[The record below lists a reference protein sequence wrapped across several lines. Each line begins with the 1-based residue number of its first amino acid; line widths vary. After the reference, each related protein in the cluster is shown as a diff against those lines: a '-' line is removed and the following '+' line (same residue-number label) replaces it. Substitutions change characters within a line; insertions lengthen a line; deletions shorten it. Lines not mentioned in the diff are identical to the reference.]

1 MIKEYKYAL
10 QEGGVDTI
18 NLKILMESSSE
29 IDNSDL
35 VEMLKLGDKLA
46 FQQIYKRYWN
56 RLFKLAS
63 SKVKGTDN
71 AKEIVQDIFL
81 DLWHRR
87 QEVTINDLER
97 YLFSAVKYKV
107 FDYFK
112 KEALRQQYA
121 YAVFLNH
128 NDAEENTEDEIAY
141 NDLFKHMTETLNV
154 MPEKTK
160 TIFEL
165 NRIQNKTADEV
176 SSLLGI
182 PKRTVEYH
190 IAQAIKVLR
199 VRLREY
205 MHTVIFLVHLIFY

>member
-1 MIKEYKYAL
+1 MHEIPN
-10 QEGGVDTI
+10 GDVDTN
-18 NLKILMESSSE
+18 NLKISMESSSE
-29 IDNSDL
+29 LDNSNL
-35 VEMLKLGDKLA
+35 VDMLKLGDKLA

-56 RLFKLAS
+56 RLFKLAI

-87 QEVTINDLER
+87 QEVTIIDLER

-121 YAVFLNH
+121 DAIFLNQ
-128 NDAEENTEDEIAY
+128 NDSDDVTADEIAY
-141 NDLFKHMTETLNV
+141 NDLFQHMTETINFL
-154 MPEKTK
+154 PEKTK

-165 NRIQNKTADEV
+165 NRIQNKTAEEV
-176 SSLLGI
+176 SRLLGI
-182 PKRTVEYH
+182 PQRTVEYH
-190 IAQAIKVLR
+190 IAQALKVLR
-199 VRLREY
+199 IRLRDY
-205 MHTVIFLVHLIFY
+205 MHTSILLMYLILH